1 MVVNLL
7 FNISKTIFKLVIV
20 IIFFSFSTVIYP
32 TEPRQFHK
40 KERGLIES
48 IRVAEPVNINTADEL
63 TLSQLPGIG
72 NKKAKQILSY
82 RRANGP
88 FKKIAEI
95 KQIKGV
101 NKSVYTKIKPLITV

>member
-7 FNISKTIFKLVIV
+7 FNFSKAVFQLIII
-20 IIFFSFSTVIYP
+20 IIFFSFAIVIYP
-32 TEPRQFHK
+32 SEPRQFHK

-48 IRVAEPVNINTADEL
+48 IRIAEPVNINTADEF

-82 RRANGP
+82 RQANGP

-95 KQIKGV
+95 KQVKGV
-101 NKSVYTKIKPLITV
+101 NKSIYSKIKPLVTV